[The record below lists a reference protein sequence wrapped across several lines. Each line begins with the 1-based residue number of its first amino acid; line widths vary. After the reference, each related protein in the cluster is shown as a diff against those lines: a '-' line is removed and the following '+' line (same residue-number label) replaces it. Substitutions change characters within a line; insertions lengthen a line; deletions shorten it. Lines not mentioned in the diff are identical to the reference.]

1 MNPRGSQALRQAAV
15 TYAAI
20 VGRIVLHRRK
30 GLGLNQVDVAN
41 ALGVSQGSYS
51 KMETGEIP
59 ITLEVLQ
66 RISAHFGCT
75 PTAVLQEADG
85 YLKALQLQ
93 GVQLIGAAELKSE
106 PDLKA
111 ALVLG
116 LALLAALIA
125 GSR

>member
-1 MNPRGSQALRQAAV
+1 MNQRGSQVPRPAAV
-15 TYAAI
+15 TYAVI
-20 VGRIVLHRRK
+20 VGRIVLRRRK
-30 GLGLNQVDVAN
+30 ALGRNQVDVAN
-41 ALGVSQGSYS
+41 SLGISQGAYS
-51 KMETGEIP
+51 KMETGETP

-66 RISAHFGCT
+66 RISAFFGCT
-75 PTAVLQEADG
+75 PTEVLQEADG